1 MDESYDP
8 KRGKLKIFLS
18 FLFFIF
24 AVSMIFIYW
33 FIPFSINEF
42 RIKDSENGNF
52 SLGLSNLKGMQF
64 YPNMRYSDSKISYKI
79 GNCPLQKKESMGR
92 AFEIISNLTIL
103 EFYPKFS
110 DEEISVT
117 CENKNKIEE
126 MFFIAGEGGPINVTS
141 TKNFNV
147 IFGGK
152 ILLIRENMCPKPN
165 VGIHELLHS
174 LGFDHSQNPD
184 NIMYNISSC
193 GQIIGDDII
202 NLINSLYSTPSLPD
216 LDFENVS
223 AVMNGK
229 YLDAN
234 ISIRNNGLK
243 SSENFSLAIYADEKF
258 IEEINFD
265 GLEIGYGRTVSL
277 HNLWIPKI
285 NIENL
290 EFLINYNFNEPNKNN
305 NKITLELKK
314 IKK

>member
-1 MDESYDP
+1 MDESDDS
-8 KRGKLKIFLS
+8 KRGKLKIFLG

-24 AVSMIFIYW
+24 VLFTLVLYW
-33 FIPFSINEF
+33 FVPFSINEF
-42 RIKDSENGNF
+42 KIKSSENGNF
-52 SLGLSNLKGMQF
+52 SLGLPSLEGMQF
-64 YPNMRYSDSKISYKI
+64 YPNMRYPDSKISYKI
-79 GNCPLQKKESMGR
+79 ENCPLQKKESMEQ

-103 EFYPKFS
+103 EFYSKS
-110 DEEISVT
+110 SEEEIFVT

-126 MFFIAGEGGPINVTS
+126 RFFIAGEGGPVNVTS

-147 IFGGK
+147 ILSGK
-152 ILLIRENMCPKPN
+152 ILLIKETMCPKPN
-165 VGIHELLHS
+165 VGMHELLHS
-174 LGFDHSQNPD
+174 LGFDHSQNPE

-193 GQIIGDDII
+193 RQSIGDDII

-243 SSENFSLAIYADEKF
+243 GSENFSLDIYADEKF

-265 GLEIGYGRTVSL
+265 YMEIGYGSMVSL
-277 HNLWIPKI
+277 SNLWIPKI
-285 NIENL
+285 NVENL
-290 EFLINYNFNEPNKNN
+290 KFVINYDFNELDKNN
-305 NKITLELKK
+305 NKIILELKK
-314 IKK
+314 